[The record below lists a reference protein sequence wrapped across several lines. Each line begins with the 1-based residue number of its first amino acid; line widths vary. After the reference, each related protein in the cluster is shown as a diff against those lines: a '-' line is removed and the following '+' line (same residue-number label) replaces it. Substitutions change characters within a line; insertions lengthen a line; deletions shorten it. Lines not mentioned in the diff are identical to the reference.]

1 MGFIP
6 KSNALLV
13 RNPVV
18 KCFGLILTILW
29 QCVVLKPKY
38 LAIIPIS
45 HNVATMAR
53 L

>member
-6 KSNALLV
+6 KSNALPV

-29 QCVVLKPKY
+29 QCVLKPKY